1 MLAGRSIS
9 CLGFSPKI
17 FVFIALLV
25 MVSGHEAQATVPLI
39 YDVDGD
45 QKVEPLT
52 DGLLILRHQFGFEG
66 SALTDGAL
74 GSNATITNASDIAT
88 YISTR
93 KVSFDLDGNGTLD
106 PLTDGLLL
114 IRYLFGFTGEQMT
127 YNAVDSTAAR
137 STYAEIVDHIASY
150 SIKPRFIYQSECT
163 LFDGETFCFTPSEA
177 NFKAVTVEGPSGEE
191 PYGTIQ
197 VQSLLEAWPKGEV
210 WLDSDGSKRYYGHLY
225 DGFLQ
230 NPVADAVVFDDLD
243 PLDKVARWGA
253 KAVVQVY
260 GDRCMLNQIDPNNGD
275 VINQAFAAKPG
286 SGFFIAPNLV
296 VTELSTTFKFSDDD
310 IGWVGGPG
318 PNPEQG
324 GILSCEDNNKLFYAN
339 WENNTIEVG
348 KGPIIQTFD
357 GTWGAGTVVAT
368 NDYFALIK
376 LEKQAPNADVFIENW
391 APWSLTDNDIHTLS
405 LAPEGASSEDAVVTV
420 HNPILGR
427 TAGGWHITPSEIIDG
442 CSDFNLGNSK
452 NSGDNLFVV
461 DFWSDRG
468 SLGAPVFDTTGYVV
482 GMIQGEYDA
491 VPDNCYGNPQLGK
504 NSLGILSTFFA
515 DPKSSTVV
523 IDHQPLRD
531 FIANYDAQ
539 LAALSPSNSPDII
552 DDTQWPLN
560 ANTLATAQYEVIDY
574 GEEFTVSGFPKSEF
588 DSDAFD
594 IAKQATVMYLAA
606 TGCSICNAGNL
617 VDDFTDVC
625 VCTGVAVSK
634 NLIIVNDHCVSALQ
648 PGDDTTFKTFQ
659 GQVVNATL
667 VNRTSLDSG
676 LLWAEQQA
684 NLNFDNSANNVKA
697 DVALLRTQ
705 EAMQLTPIKFADSA
719 TLNRRQPV
727 INVGHP
733 NIMLRSGPFVT
744 SAGSFVGHNVTD
756 RTLLHYNLPSSPGS
770 SGSGVFNL
778 NGELVGQIAWGTTG
792 FWGAEESWVVS
803 EFEAEATTIDA
814 TKLFYPLRPRPFL
827 SGPNVQIEL
836 GQSAKGA
843 SSNHIKALIEYWAPG
858 ELPAAD

>member
-1 MLAGRSIS
+1 
-9 CLGFSPKI
+9 
-17 FVFIALLV
+17 
-25 MVSGHEAQATVPLI
+25 
-39 YDVDGD
+39 
-45 QKVEPLT
+45 
-52 DGLLILRHQFGFEG
+52 
-66 SALTDGAL
+66 
-74 GSNATITNASDIAT
+74 
-88 YISTR
+88 
-93 KVSFDLDGNGTLD
+93 
-106 PLTDGLLL
+106 
-114 IRYLFGFTGEQMT
+114 
-127 YNAVDSTAAR
+127 
-137 STYAEIVDHIASY
+137 
-150 SIKPRFIYQSECT
+150 
-163 LFDGETFCFTPSEA
+163 
-177 NFKAVTVEGPSGEE
+177 
-191 PYGTIQ
+191 
-197 VQSLLEAWPKGEV
+197 
-210 WLDSDGSKRYYGHLY
+210 
-225 DGFLQ
+225 
-230 NPVADAVVFDDLD
+230 
-243 PLDKVARWGA
+243 
-253 KAVVQVY
+253 
-260 GDRCMLNQIDPNNGD
+260 
-275 VINQAFAAKPG
+275 
-286 SGFFIAPNLV
+286 
-296 VTELSTTFKFSDDD
+296 
-310 IGWVGGPG
+310 
-318 PNPEQG
+318 
-324 GILSCEDNNKLFYAN
+324 
-339 WENNTIEVG
+339 
-348 KGPIIQTFD
+348 
-357 GTWGAGTVVAT
+357 
-368 NDYFALIK
+368 
-376 LEKQAPNADVFIENW
+376 
-391 APWSLTDNDIHTLS
+391 
-405 LAPEGASSEDAVVTV
+405 
-420 HNPILGR
+420 
-427 TAGGWHITPSEIIDG
+427 
-442 CSDFNLGNSK
+442 
-452 NSGDNLFVV
+452 
-461 DFWSDRG
+461 
-468 SLGAPVFDTTGYVV
+468 VFDTTGYVV
-482 GMIQGEYDA
+482 GMIQGEYNA

-560 ANTLATAQYEVIDY
+560 ANTLATAQFEVIDY

-617 VDDFTDVC
+617 VDDFSDVC

-648 PGDDTTFKTFQ
+648 PGDDTTFKTFK

-705 EAMQLTPIKFADSA
+705 EAMQLTPIKFADSGA
-719 TLNRRQPV
+719 LSRRQPV

-778 NGELVGQIAWGTTG
+778 SGELVGQIAWGTTG

-803 EFEAEATTIDA
+803 EFGAEATTIDA
-814 TKLFYPLRPRPFL
+814 TKPFYALRPRPFL

-858 ELPAAD
+858 ELPAAE